1 MDKTY
6 ADSFLNGLYARALK
20 FHGIRMPCEKIVVR
34 HVYFSASKY
43 NSLLNYAPL
52 IIIIL
57 CARYL

>member
-20 FHGIRMPCEKIVVR
+20 FHGIRMPCEKIVDMYIFLSV
-34 HVYFSASKY
+34 
-43 NSLLNYAPL
+43 NITLCLNYVPL